1 MSYSIIGFGAVG
13 QALAQAFARKN
24 IDVGVAS
31 RRPPETLMQRARAI
45 GPTVV
50 PRTLQDAIAADT
62 IFLAVPFWEHREVA
76 QQITSW
82 RGKTIIDTTNAFG
95 VPVEDL
101 EDQPSSAVVA
111 KAFTGARFV
120 KGFNH
125 LPAQVLAADPSVHGG
140 SRIVFL
146 SSDDENAVAPVA
158 VLAEQLGFA
167 PIALGPLKDGG
178 SLVHARGNTWGKLIF
193 KDLVK
198 FK

>member
-13 QALAQAFARKN
+13 QALARAFARKN
-24 IDVGVAS
+24 IDVTVAS
-31 RRPPETLMQRARAI
+31 RRSPETLMPQAQAI
-45 GPTVV
+45 GRTVV
-50 PRTLQDAIAADT
+50 PGTLQDAIASDT

-76 QQITSW
+76 KQIPTW
-82 RGKTIIDTTNAFG
+82 QGKTIIDTTNAYG
-95 VPVEDL
+95 VPVADL
-101 EDQPSSAVVA
+101 EGQPPAAVVA

-125 LPAQVLAADPSVHGG
+125 LPAAALAADPSVNGG
-140 SRIVFL
+140 SRVVFL

-158 VLAEQLGFA
+158 GLAEQLGFA

-178 SLVHARGNTWGKLIF
+178 LLVQGRGSTWGQLIF